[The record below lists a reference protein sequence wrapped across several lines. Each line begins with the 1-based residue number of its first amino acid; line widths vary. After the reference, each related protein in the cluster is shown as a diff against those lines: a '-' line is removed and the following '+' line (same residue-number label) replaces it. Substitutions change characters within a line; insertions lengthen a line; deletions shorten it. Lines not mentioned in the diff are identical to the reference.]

1 MSENNINVG
10 IIGLGTVGSGVVNLI
25 KKNHDE
31 IYKRAGLNI
40 QIKAV
45 SARNKDLK
53 RECDIS
59 QFTFYDNPLDLIENE
74 KIDIVIELI
83 GGDTISKEIVTKA
96 IQKKIHVITANKA
109 LISIHGNDLSDLSYK
124 NDVVISYEAA
134 VAGSIPIIKI
144 IRESL
149 NANKINWVSGIIN
162 GTTNYILTTMIE
174 KGKDLGSILEEAQKL
189 GYAES
194 DPSFDIGGIDAA
206 HKLSILASISFGI
219 PLNFNSIY
227 IEGIE
232 NITLEDLKYSS
243 ELGYNIKHLAIAKKV
258 SDGIQL
264 RVHPALVPK
273 SRLIANVNGV
283 MNAIVV
289 SSDAA
294 GASLYYGQGA
304 GGSATASAV
313 VSDII
318 DISRKV
324 ILEKKIDIPFL
335 GYQKK
340 LQNNEKILNINDVE
354 VSYYLRL
361 RVINKSGVLAK
372 ITKILGSKNISIDS
386 ILQKE
391 KIYED
396 NTVPIVMLT
405 HNIKEE
411 GIIKAINEL
420 EKLEEVKDNII
431 KIRIETFN

>member
-194 DPSFDIGGIDAA
+194 DTSFDIGGIDAA

-232 NITLEDLKYSS
+232 NITLEDLKYSN

-318 DISRKV
+318 DVSRKV

>member
-40 QIKAV
+40 EIKAV

-74 KIDIVIELI
+74 NIDIVIELI
-83 GGDTISKEIVTKA
+83 GGDTISKDIVIKA

-174 KGKDLGSILEEAQKL
+174 KGKDLDSILEEAKKF

-258 SDGIQL
+258 KDGVQL

-304 GGSATASAV
+304 GGNATASAV

-318 DISRKV
+318 DVSRKV
-324 ILEKKIDIPFL
+324 ILGKKIDVPFL

-340 LQNNEKILNINDVE
+340 LQNNEKILDINDIE

-405 HNIKEE
+405 HNIKED
-411 GIIKAINEL
+411 GIIKAINDL
-420 EKLEEVKDNII
+420 EKLEEVKDNIV

>member
-318 DISRKV
+318 DVSRKV

-335 GYQKK
+335 GY
-340 LQNNEKILNINDVE
+340 
-354 VSYYLRL
+354 
-361 RVINKSGVLAK
+361 
-372 ITKILGSKNISIDS
+372 
-386 ILQKE
+386 
-391 KIYED
+391 
-396 NTVPIVMLT
+396 
-405 HNIKEE
+405 
-411 GIIKAINEL
+411 
-420 EKLEEVKDNII
+420 
-431 KIRIETFN
+431 

>member
-189 GYAES
+189 GYAEA
-194 DPSFDIGGIDAA
+194 DPSADVDGLDAA
-206 HKLSILASISFGI
+206 DKIAILSNLAF
-219 PLNFNSIY
+219 
-227 IEGIE
+227 
-232 NITLEDLKYSS
+232 
-243 ELGYNIKHLAIAKKV
+243 
-258 SDGIQL
+258 
-264 RVHPALVPK
+264 
-273 SRLIANVNGV
+273 
-283 MNAIVV
+283 
-289 SSDAA
+289 
-294 GASLYYGQGA
+294 
-304 GGSATASAV
+304 GGS
-313 VSDII
+313 IQ
-318 DISRKV
+318 R
-324 ILEKKIDIPFL
+324 EKK
-335 GYQKK
+335 K
-340 LQNNEKILNINDVE
+340 
-354 VSYYLRL
+354 
-361 RVINKSGVLAK
+361 
-372 ITKILGSKNISIDS
+372 
-386 ILQKE
+386 
-391 KIYED
+391 
-396 NTVPIVMLT
+396 
-405 HNIKEE
+405 
-411 GIIKAINEL
+411 
-420 EKLEEVKDNII
+420 
-431 KIRIETFN
+431 

>member
-59 QFTFYDNPLDLIENE
+59 EFTFYDNPLDLIENE

-318 DISRKV
+318 DVSRKV

>member
-53 RECDIS
+53 RECDVS

-318 DISRKV
+318 DVSRKV

>member
-318 DISRKV
+318 DVSRKV

>member
-40 QIKAV
+40 EIKAV

-59 QFTFYDNPLDLIENE
+59 QFAFYDNPLDLIENE
-74 KIDIVIELI
+74 NIDIVIELI
-83 GGDTISKEIVTKA
+83 GGDTISKDIVIKA

-174 KGKDLGSILEEAQKL
+174 KGKDLDSILEEAKKF

-258 SDGIQL
+258 KDGVQL

-304 GGSATASAV
+304 GGNATASAV

-318 DISRKV
+318 DVSRKV
-324 ILEKKIDIPFL
+324 ILGKKIDVPFL

-340 LQNNEKILNINDVE
+340 LQNNEKILDINDIE

-405 HNIKEE
+405 HNIKED
-411 GIIKAINEL
+411 GIIKAINDL
-420 EKLEEVKDNII
+420 EKLEEVKDNIV